1 MMNRFL
7 ILFGVFYFAEQALSL
22 WLTWLNLRHVAVHYG
37 EVPEYFRDKVTLE
50 DYQKG
55 IRYTREKAR
64 LGIISSLAGIPVF
77 WGMLLTGF
85 FGGIDSWSRSWHGGS
100 ILTGLIFLGIM
111 AAIYYLLS
119 LPFNFYSTFRI
130 EQRYGFN
137 KITFRLWLIDFMK
150 GLTLTL
156 IIGGLV
162 LAATLW
168 FMNRFADKPWWL
180 YVWILLALVQL
191 FVVSLYPVLI
201 VPLFNK
207 LSPFPA
213 GTLRDKIENLTRQ
226 ACFQMKGIFVM
237 DGSKRSSHSNAFFA
251 GMGRFR
257 RIVLFDTLIQSLCED
272 ELVGVLAHEMG
283 HYLKKHTRTAMLI
296 NLAFSLA
303 GLYGLAFLIRAPWF
317 YQAFGFSQSSS
328 QAALFIFASSSGAFL
343 FFIEP
348 FFSWFSRRNEYAA
361 DRFAAHATQDPR
373 ALIRALIKLSLDNL
387 SNLTPHPLYSF
398 FYYSHPTIMER
409 IRGLENHALAQ
420 NEPYRLPIN

>member
-7 ILFGVFYFAEQALSL
+7 ILFGLFYFAEHALSF
-22 WLTWLNLRHVAVHYG
+22 WLTWLNLRHVAARQG
-37 EVPEYFRDKVTLE
+37 EVPAYFRDKITLKE
-50 DYQKG
+50 YQKSTH
-55 IRYTREKAR
+55 YTHEKTR
-64 LGIISSLAGIPVF
+64 LGLISSLVGIPIF

-85 FGGIDSWSRSWHGGS
+85 FGGIDSWSRSWHCGS
-100 ILTGLIFLGIM
+100 ILSGLIFLATM
-111 AAIYYLLS
+111 AAVYYLLS
-119 LPFNFYSTFRI
+119 LPFKLYSIFSI

-137 KITFRLWLIDFMK
+137 KITFGLWLIDFMK
-150 GLTLTL
+150 GLALTL
-156 IIGGLV
+156 IVGGPV
-162 LAATLW
+162 LAAVLW
-168 FMNRFADKPWWL
+168 FMNQFAEKPWWL
-180 YVWILLALVQL
+180 YVWILLAFVQL

-207 LSPFPA
+207 LSPLPA
-213 GTLRDKIENLTRQ
+213 GTLRNKIEILASH
-226 ACFQMKGIFVM
+226 ACLKMRGIFVM

-257 RIVLFDTLIQSLCED
+257 RIVLFDTLIHSLSED

-296 NLAFSLA
+296 NLAFSLG
-303 GLYGLAFLIRAPWF
+303 GLYVLAFLIRAPWF
-317 YQAFGFSQSSS
+317 YEAFGFSQPSA

-348 FFSWFSRRNEYAA
+348 FFSWFSRRNEYSA
-361 DRFAAHATQDPR
+361 DRFAAQATRDPQ
-373 ALIRALIKLSLDNL
+373 ALIRALTKLTLDNL

-409 IRGLENHALAQ
+409 IRGLENHAPPR
-420 NEPYRLPIN
+420 N